1 MFDRSLRADDW
12 TAEMME
18 KYADMVYRLAYAQV
32 RNRHD
37 ADDIFQEVFIRL
49 VQHEEAFESD
59 EHQKAWLIRVTINC
73 TRSMWFSAWRRR
85 MVFMEDEAWN
95 RITAEDIPEGNE
107 DLAAAMDAL
116 PVKYRRV
123 IHLFYYEEMSVEQI
137 AQVLG
142 DNPSTIRSRLTR
154 ARKTLK
160 EKMQKKSGREAKR
173 RV

>member
-1 MFDRSLRADDW
+1 MFDRSLRADDQA
-12 TAEMME
+12 TEMIE
-18 KYADMVYRLAYAQV
+18 KYADMVYKLAYAQV
-32 RNRHD
+32 RNRQD

-49 VQHEEAFESD
+49 VQYGEAFESE
-59 EHQKAWLIRVTINC
+59 EHEKAWLIRVTINC
-73 TRSMWFSAWRRR
+73 TRNMWLSAWRRR

-95 RITAEDIPEGNE
+95 KVAAEEAPEENE
-107 DLAAAMDAL
+107 ELAEALDAL

-142 DNPSTIRSRLTR
+142 DKPATIRSRLTR
-154 ARKTLK
+154 ARKALK